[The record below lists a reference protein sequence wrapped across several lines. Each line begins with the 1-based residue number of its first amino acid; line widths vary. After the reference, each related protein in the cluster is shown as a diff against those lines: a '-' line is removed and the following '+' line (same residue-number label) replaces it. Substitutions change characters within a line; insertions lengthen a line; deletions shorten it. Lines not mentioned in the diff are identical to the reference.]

1 MSTVLWANVL
11 VNGTVQSE
19 QEDRVA
25 LYKHGDRLDGLC
37 KSLGLPSFLAVC
49 DTTDL
54 RFNVEDLELPPGLSS
69 TDQMMARDGAWM
81 DLGEATDMLEKLLA
95 HIRSK
100 KVRFGLLSNQHDD
113 VVVEL
118 TEVIAFAKTHV
129 GTAQKFNFS
138 VVM

>member
-11 VNGTVQSE
+11 VDGTVQSE
-19 QEDRVA
+19 QEDRAA
-25 LYKHGDRLDGLC
+25 LYKHGDRLDALC
-37 KSLGLPSFLAVC
+37 KSLGLPSFLAAC

-69 TDQMMARDGAWM
+69 TDQMMAADGVWM
-81 DLGEATDMLEKLLA
+81 NLGEAIDMLEKLLT

-100 KVRFGLLSNQHDD
+100 KVRFGLLSNQHED

-129 GTAQKFNFS
+129 GTEQKFNFS

>member
-1 MSTVLWANVL
+1 
-11 VNGTVQSE
+11 
-19 QEDRVA
+19 
-25 LYKHGDRLDGLC
+25 
-37 KSLGLPSFLAVC
+37 
-49 DTTDL
+49 
-54 RFNVEDLELPPGLSS
+54 
-69 TDQMMARDGAWM
+69 MMARDGAWM

>member
-81 DLGEATDMLEKLLA
+81 DLGEATDMLEKLPA